1 MKHEADEHKYR
12 ARGRCFLQ
20 LRREISH
27 GPRHDRFLRPV
38 GRGDSNR
45 WSVWSEAGGKGTR
58 RQLAK
63 GVFGHVDDGGRRR
76 IGEAGPIDIVR
87 QTAILGVAGDVL
99 QSPRVMSLRQRDLQL
114 RRRALRGGNAGHDL
128 DGLSLIH
135 I

>member
-27 GPRHDRFLRPV
+27 GPRHDRFLRPG

-76 IGEAGPIDIVR
+76 IGEAGPIGVPSTLVSAVLDALAPFGVKEIHPPLYDEKLWR
-87 QTAILGVAGDVL
+87 AIHTARPSATG
-99 QSPRVMSLRQRDLQL
+99 
-114 RRRALRGGNAGHDL
+114 
-128 DGLSLIH
+128 
-135 I
+135 